1 MTNQTIRIPIGQAVA
16 GVVNTDE
23 TVSSINLRLSSGG
36 GAVYNGTHIGD
47 GVYEFTNVASGSY
60 KVFSGSS
67 ELTKISWVIVGES
80 TAVLVDGSGQVVAN
94 LLTFTTGISTNAIS
108 ERTSGS
114 GVTIDGVLI
123 KDSLDV
129 SGIVAKS
136 GSQTVA
142 GLKSFSNGVATD
154 TIAEVTSD
162 TGVTVD
168 GILLKNDL
176 TTSNIQ
182 SLSGDQTVTS
192 VKTYSASNMPLT
204 TAGRTYSSPR
214 QLVDKELL
222 DATFSNTSTIPM
234 SPNTIYYLPQRAGD
248 TYSETTLPLCANSF
262 SAGGNS
268 PSSTNRCKIFITA
281 EEQLQITPADATWL
295 QDYVDIVCQGG
306 QAFISLVN
314 SGTSHTNDIRIY
326 NAWLNAGITNQEFI
340 NYTFDSCFFN
350 LTSSNNLT
358 LNNVTIKGIVVIKM
372 GSGTLTLTN
381 CKGGGIIM
389 TNAGYSSIP
398 KPVVT
403 GTTPAQI
410 ISEIN
415 SNNLGSL

>member
-1 MTNQTIRIPIGQAVA
+1 MARIITVAIGQ
-16 GVVNTDE
+16 VVGSNWQPTTGLT
-23 TVSSINLRLSSGG
+23 TVNLRLSPFSSP
-36 GAVYNGTHIGD
+36 AYTMDSALGD
-47 GVYEFTNVASGSY
+47 GIYKFNDVAVDGDY
-60 KVFSGSS
+60 KVF
-67 ELTKISWVIVGES
+67 VGNVEQ
-80 TAVLVDGSGQVVAN
+80 TYFGMICLGKDGAVLITGNQTIAGTKTFSQQIVAN
-94 LLTFTTGISTNAIS
+94 AGFKTDTIAENS
-108 ERTSGS
+108 SGV

-123 KDSLDV
+123 KD
-129 SGIVAKS
+129 
-136 GSQTVA
+136 
-142 GLKSFSNGVATD
+142 N
-154 TIAEVTSD
+154 
-162 TGVTVD
+162 
-168 GILLKNDL
+168 L

-306 QAFISLVN
+306 QAFISLAT

-389 TNAGYSSIP
+389 TNAGYSTIP
-398 KPVVT
+398 APVIT
-403 GTTPAQI
+403 GTIPAQI

>member
-1 MTNQTIRIPIGQAVA
+1 MARPIVVAIGQ
-16 GVVNTDE
+16 VVGSNWQPSTGLSN
-23 TVSSINLRLSSGG
+23 VNLRIDPFTTAAYTSTGD
-36 GAVYNGTHIGD
+36 IGD
-47 GVYEFTNVASGSY
+47 GMYLFPDVVLDGEYRVYV
-60 KVFSGSS
+60 GSS
-67 ELTKISWVIVGES
+67 EQTYFGTLCIGKA
-80 TAVLVDGSGQVVAN
+80 TAVLITGTQTIAGVKTASGQWVFSAGFKTDTIAEN
-94 LLTFTTGISTNAIS
+94 S
-108 ERTSGS
+108 SGV

-123 KDSLDV
+123 KD
-129 SGIVAKS
+129 
-136 GSQTVA
+136 
-142 GLKSFSNGVATD
+142 N
-154 TIAEVTSD
+154 
-162 TGVTVD
+162 
-168 GILLKNDL
+168 L
-176 TTSNIQ
+176 TTSDIQ
-182 SLSGDQTVTS
+182 SLSTAQTVAS

-248 TYSETTLPLCANSF
+248 SYSETTLPLCANSF
-262 SAGGNS
+262 TASGNA
-268 PSSTNRCKIFITA
+268 PSSTNRCKVFITA
-281 EEQLQITPADATWL
+281 EEALQIIPADATWL
-295 QDYVDIVCQGG
+295 QDYVDIVSQGG
-306 QAFISLVN
+306 QAFISLAN

-326 NAWLNAGITNQEFI
+326 NTWLNAGITNQEFI

-398 KPVVT
+398 KPVIT

-415 SNNLGSL
+415 TANLGDL

>member
-1 MTNQTIRIPIGQAVA
+1 MARIITVAIGQ
-16 GVVNTDE
+16 VVGSNWQPTTGLT
-23 TVSSINLRLSSGG
+23 TVNLRLSPFTSETYTMDSALGDG
-36 GAVYNGTHIGD
+36 IYKFNDVATDGDYKVYVGNVEQTYFGMICLGKDGAVLITGNQTIAGIKT
-47 GVYEFTNVASGSY
+47 FTQQIVAS
-60 KVFSGSS
+60 
-67 ELTKISWVIVGES
+67 
-80 TAVLVDGSGQVVAN
+80 A
-94 LLTFTTGISTNAIS
+94 GISTDTIS
-108 ERTSGS
+108 EKTASA

-123 KDSLDV
+123 KD
-129 SGIVAKS
+129 
-136 GSQTVA
+136 
-142 GLKSFSNGVATD
+142 N
-154 TIAEVTSD
+154 
-162 TGVTVD
+162 
-168 GILLKNDL
+168 L
-176 TTSNIQ
+176 TTSDIQ
-182 SLSGDQTVTS
+182 SLSTAQTVAS

-234 SPNTIYYLPQRAGD
+234 SPNTVYYLPQRAGD
-248 TYSETTLPLCANSF
+248 SYSETTLPLCANSF
-262 SAGGNS
+262 TASGNA
-268 PSSTNRCKIFITA
+268 PSSTNRCKVFITA
-281 EEQLQITPADATWL
+281 EEALQIIPADATWL

-306 QAFISLVN
+306 QAFISLAN

-398 KPVVT
+398 KPVIT

-410 ISEIN
+410 QSEIN
-415 SNNLGSL
+415 SANLGDL